1 MNFKK
6 IADTNF
12 KFTFKKIISFDAA
25 NAFDISITGLK
36 FTIFAAYLSCMGL
49 DFHKHWKLH
58 FIQFYGLEIYEA

>member
-49 DFHKHWKLH
+49 DFQTLEAS
-58 FIQFYGLEIYEA
+58 FYSILWFGDL